1 MQVLRMT
8 GMTGNLVLER
18 QTIFSVIKQNMI
30 RR

>member
-1 MQVLRMT
+1 MT
-8 GMTGNLVLER
+8 GMTGDLVLER